1 MHQHNIIYVGRSILA
16 IAMILLSSRLQ
27 AQQAEQVPAESSASS
42 AIRYV
47 VPGPVHEALVP
58 LAQASQ
64 VAEIIPEPPPAE
76 LPSQRRCE
84 HRHRP
89 AHSPRRN

>member
-27 AQQAEQVPAESSASS
+27 AQQAEQVPAELSAV
-42 AIRYV
+42 RYV